1 LHALWEKFP
10 MIPSNEDVSSEER
23 RKWYTRF
30 PNDPR
35 VSGPDRTL
43 DYLFYSPTLQRVDG
57 QVRRED
63 TLLISDH
70 LPVIGRFLLP
80 GAAQ

>member
-1 LHALWEKFP
+1 
-10 MIPSNEDVSSEER
+10 MIPSNEDVTGEDR

-35 VSGPDRTL
+35 ISGPDRTQ
-43 DYLFYSPTLQRVDG
+43 DFLFYSPKLQRIEAR
-57 QVRRED
+57 VRQAD

-70 LPVIGRFLLP
+70 MPVIARLQVTMP
-80 GAAQ
+80 GE